1 MAEGIGWQSLA
12 ALDWLRPLW
21 ILVPL
26 LLALVGRN
34 ATVGW
39 LGARLPA
46 HLAAALRL
54 TVGDSRAARLDRWL
68 RWLLVALLSAA
79 LAGPALRL
87 DPLDASLADT
97 RLTVV
102 VDLSAAALQ
111 ADLAPSRL
119 ERGRYLME
127 ALWAR
132 ADAVASEL
140 WAVAGSAHRA
150 LPVSRDS
157 AISALYLR
165 ELTPQRMPQPGR
177 DLTALE
183 PLWATPPATVV
194 LLTGVLSGADRRQLA
209 DWRAAGSAV
218 HLVWLNSQPL
228 ADPPAGVALYAGD
241 QTRQSVDELHSRLM
255 AEQWRRQPG
264 ERRHYTDFSP
274 WLAAA
279 ALWLV
284 LLRGALQGGWLR
296 RGWLPVVACALLL
309 AALLP
314 GHSHAEPLE
323 AGAQPWRDRLLG
335 QLLTAD
341 QRGRWWYERGDYRR
355 AASHFVDPAW
365 AAVAHY
371 RAGDFDAART
381 QFASLNSAHGWYN
394 AALAAAAQR
403 RYDYA
408 LNDVGRALAAQ
419 PEWPAAV
426 ALRDQLRALLAA
438 MAEQAAEQ
446 QTEQWQS
453 DSQPLAVDDDELPA
467 TSTGELAEQGG
478 GAQLSAEQLTDEALR
493 AAWLKQVS
501 HGPGE
506 FLARKFSRQ
515 WRASRAQRDD
525 D

>member
-1 MAEGIGWQSLA
+1 MIDGFAWQNLA

-21 ILVPL
+21 LLLPL
-26 LLALVGRN
+26 LLALAGRS
-34 ATVGW
+34 AAAGW

-54 TVGDSRAARLDRWL
+54 APGHSRAARIDRWL

-97 RLTVV
+97 QLTVV

-111 ADLAPSRL
+111 SDLAPSRL

-132 ADAVASEL
+132 ADGVASEL

-150 LPVSRDS
+150 LPVSRDN

-177 DLTALE
+177 DLAALV
-183 PLWATPPATVV
+183 PLWTTPPATVV
-194 LLTGVLSGADRRQLA
+194 LLTGVLSGVDRQLLA
-209 DWRAAGSAV
+209 DWRAAGTAV

-228 ADPPAGVALYAGD
+228 ADPPAGVALYAGE
-241 QTRQSVDELHSRLM
+241 QTRQSAAQLHRQLM
-255 AEQWRRQPG
+255 AEQWRRQPA

-279 ALWLV
+279 ALWLI
-284 LLRGALQGGWLR
+284 LLRGAVLGRRLR
-296 RGWLPVVACALLL
+296 RGGLPVVACALLL

-314 GHSHAEPLE
+314 GRSYADPPP
-323 AGAQPWRDRLLG
+323 ADAQPWRDRLLG
-335 QLLTAD
+335 ELLTAD

-371 RAGDFDAART
+371 RAGDYSAARS
-381 QFASLNSAHGWYN
+381 QFARLNSAVGWYN
-394 AALAAAAQR
+394 AALAAAAER

-419 PEWPAAV
+419 PGWPVAV

-438 MAEQAAEQ
+438 MAEQAANQ

-453 DSQPLAVDDDELPA
+453 DSQPLALDDDELPV
-467 TSTGELAEQGG
+467 TNSGELAELGG
-478 GAQLSAEQLTDEALR
+478 GAQLSAEQLADEALR

-501 HGPGE
+501 HGPGD

-515 WRASRAQRDD
+515 WRASRAQGDD
-525 D
+525 E